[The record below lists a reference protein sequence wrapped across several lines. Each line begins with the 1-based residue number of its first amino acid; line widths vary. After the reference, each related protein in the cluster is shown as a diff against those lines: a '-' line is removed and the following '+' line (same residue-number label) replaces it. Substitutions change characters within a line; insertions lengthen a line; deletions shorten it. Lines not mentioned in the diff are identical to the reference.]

1 MIHKFLI
8 NHVILTYVTL
18 LSQTNI
24 YIYIYM
30 CVCVCVTLQSI
41 DAWQSTEKQAW
52 KYYRITKHIP
62 EIDSIIYE
70 HIPEI
75 DSL

>member
-8 NHVILTYVTL
+8 NHVIL
-18 LSQTNI
+18 I
-24 YIYIYM
+24 Y
-30 CVCVCVTLQSI
+30 VTLQSI
-41 DAWQSTEKQAW
+41 DAWQSTERQAW
-52 KYYRITKHIP
+52 GDYRIKKHIP

-75 DSL
+75 GSCIAGMSIFLKLTHEIDSL

>member
-24 YIYIYM
+24 YIYIY
-30 CVCVCVTLQSI
+30 VCVCVTLQSI

-52 KYYRITKHIP
+52 KHYRITKHIP

>member
-8 NHVILTYVTL
+8 NQVILTY
-18 LSQTNI
+18 
-24 YIYIYM
+24 
-30 CVCVCVTLQSI
+30 VTLQSI

-52 KYYRITKHIP
+52 KHYRITKHIP

>member
-24 YIYIYM
+24 YIYIY
-30 CVCVCVTLQSI
+30 VCVCVTLQSI